1 MDATISKEN
10 GARSRSF
17 RNEDYNNRRVFLRSY
32 PLHWGDSVEDGE
44 NKEEE
49 AATVMPRSEE
59 KKTFMKKIFVAI
71 LHWKGERAVI
81 FRRLKHKV
89 TVYFITCLPVGF
101 KAPTAMI
108 SA

>member
-44 NKEEE
+44 NREETATEMPKSKE
-49 AATVMPRSEE
+49 
-59 KKTFMKKIFVAI
+59 KTCMKKKFI
-71 LHWKGERAVI
+71 LAVFHWRGESALI
-81 FRRLKHKV
+81 FRRIKHKV

-101 KAPTAMI
+101 KTPTAMI

>member
-1 MDATISKEN
+1 MDAAISKEN

-17 RNEDYNNRRVFLRSY
+17 RNEDYSNRRVFLRSY
-32 PLHWGDSVEDGE
+32 PLHWGGSVEDGE
-44 NKEEE
+44 NKEGE
-49 AATVMPRSEE
+49 AAPVMPTSEE
-59 KKTFMKKIFVAI
+59 KTFMKKIVIAVFR
-71 LHWKGERAVI
+71 WKGEKALI
-81 FRRLKHKV
+81 FRRIKHKV

>member
-1 MDATISKEN
+1 MDATFSKEK

-17 RNEDYNNRRVFLRSY
+17 RNEDYSNRRVFLRSY

-44 NKEEE
+44 NKGEE
-49 AATVMPRSEE
+49 AATVLPRSEE
-59 KKTFMKKIFVAI
+59 KTFMKKII
-71 LHWKGERAVI
+71 LAVFHWKEERALI
-81 FRRLKHKV
+81 FRRFKHKV
-89 TVYFITCLPVGF
+89 TVYFIACLPVGF

>member
-32 PLHWGDSVEDGE
+32 PLHLGESEDGE
-44 NKEEE
+44 NKEET
-49 AATVMPRSEE
+49 ATVMPRSKE
-59 KKTFMKKIFVAI
+59 KTCMKKKFIAIF
-71 LHWKGERAVI
+71 HWKGERVLI

-101 KAPTAMI
+101 KAPTAMF